1 MKLFPK
7 KALARAISGVAL
19 SVALLSATTFL
30 TPQRAEA
37 QIPVT
42 DIGSLM
48 QMVQDGIMRAMESEI
63 MQTLEQTG
71 LDMMGVFSEMEVD
84 TINNGF
90 SNMIARMGR
99 AMQDIQN
106 MEQEEKSMPAQDVCD
121 TLTLSKSL
129 DDMLCDMDAQ
139 VAQFNAEKA
148 GVRAMRGGNGVVVCT
163 PGGQCTVENR
173 APSAAEVDKYNAAKS
188 KEYVDECMSL
198 VGSDGKS
205 LCWNTSLAVSPPPQG
220 TTAEEYKAVLRMN
233 QAAVGILEK
242 TPRTDSTKESMK
254 GEPLHN
260 KLKALD
266 DREAYFKGSLE
277 ASLNLNTIIRE
288 GTLEADGTRK
298 MGDLHNL
305 EKYLSTRLGS
315 SNWLC
320 EVTNTC
326 NTVGPNGKPPYVAPA
341 ELERRKAEMDAVLLY
356 MNLQQY
362 SSMLRIERTLAD
374 LSLMTLDHPK
384 ASAR

>member
-7 KALARAISGVAL
+7 KALARAIGGFVL
-19 SVALLSATTFL
+19 SVSLLSTTAFL
-30 TPQRAEA
+30 SGQKAEA

-42 DIGSLM
+42 DLGSLM
-48 QMVQDGIMRAMESEI
+48 QMVQDGIMRAMESQI

-90 SNMIARMGR
+90 GNMIARMGK
-99 AMQDIQN
+99 AMQHIQN
-106 MEQEEKSMPAQDVCD
+106 MEQQEKSVPAQDICD

-129 DDMLCDMDAQ
+129 DDMLCDMDSQ
-139 VAQFNAEKA
+139 ISEFNAAKA
-148 GVRAMRGGNGVVVCT
+148 GVRGMRSGDSVMVCT
-163 PGGQCTVENR
+163 PAGQCHVENR
-173 APSAAEVDKYNAAKS
+173 APSAAEVDAYNAVEAK
-188 KEYVDECMSL
+188 KYVDECEALTGADGSSLCKTASL
-198 VGSDGKS
+198 V
-205 LCWNTSLAVSPPPQG
+205 VSPPPQG
-220 TTAEEYKAVLRMN
+220 ANAEEYKAIMRMN
-233 QAAVGILEK
+233 AAAVGILEE
-242 TPRTDSTKESMK
+242 TPRTDKTKESIK

-266 DREAYFKGSLE
+266 DREAYFKNSLE

-288 GTLEADGTRK
+288 GTMEPDGTRK
-298 MGDLHNL
+298 MGDLLNL

-320 EVTNTC
+320 EVANTC
-326 NTVGPNGKPPYVAPA
+326 NTAGPDGKPPYVAPA
-341 ELERRKAEMDAVLLY
+341 ELERRKAEMDAVMLY

-384 ASAR
+384 SDSK